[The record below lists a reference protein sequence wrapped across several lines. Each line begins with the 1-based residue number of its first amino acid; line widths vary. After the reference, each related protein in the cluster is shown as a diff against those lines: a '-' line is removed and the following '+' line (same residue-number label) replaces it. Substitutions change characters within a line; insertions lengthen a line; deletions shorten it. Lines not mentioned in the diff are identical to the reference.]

1 MPIVQSEFIF
11 DHAPFP
17 SCHASTLVE
26 TRKGSLLAA
35 WFGGTKEGANDV
47 SIYLSRRNEH
57 GWSVPVQVAT
67 GLDSKG
73 KQIPCWNPVLF
84 QPSHGPLMLFYKV
97 GRQIV
102 KWTGWERTSTDDG
115 VTWSAPRKL
124 PKDFF
129 GPIKNKPIQLRDGRI
144 LAGSSDERG
153 GWTVHYEYS
162 DDGGRNWKRTDSTN
176 AAADIGAI
184 QPSLLVA
191 PDGTIIAVGR
201 TLQRRIFYQESNDHG
216 VHWEDMRL
224 LDVKNPNSGIDA
236 VTLKS
241 GLFVLVYNDSDSKR
255 TPLDVATSTDG
266 VSWEKVAVLENTP
279 GEFSYPAVI
288 QTADGKIHI
297 TYTWN
302 RQKIKHVVLDPSSL
316 VATDHSGE

>member
-1 MPIVQSEFIF
+1 
-11 DHAPFP
+11 
-17 SCHASTLVE
+17 LVE

-102 KWTGWERTSTDDG
+102 KWTGWER
-115 VTWSAPRKL
+115 
-124 PKDFF
+124 
-129 GPIKNKPIQLRDGRI
+129 N
-144 LAGSSDERG
+144 
-153 GWTVHYEYS
+153 
-162 DDGGRNWKRTDSTN
+162 STN

-288 QTADGKIHI
+288 QTADGK
-297 TYTWN
+297 N